1 MQMSNNNNVE
11 TRLND
16 ALANRVLLLTGATG
30 FVGKVTLARLLAVA
44 PSVRRVYVLVRA
56 RRGQSAA
63 ARFEAT
69 VLQSE
74 ALAAV
79 RDVAISKCVV
89 VAGDAAQAGV
99 LDAATRRDV
108 LDSVEVIVNCVG
120 SLNYAED
127 LAAAVA
133 ANVRT
138 AHHLIEFAQ
147 RIRSLRLFIHLSS
160 AFVATALPPDAA
172 RPHCTSVAEQC
183 DAFLPGIDSER
194 LLARVPLMSAAQLAR
209 IAPRVLG
216 RFPNAHLFA
225 KAVAEHLLIR
235 TREAVPLLIVRPAHI
250 GAAYAAPLPGWID
263 STRSIGAMVL
273 LNGVGLV
280 QRANVRPDL
289 LLDIVPVD
297 FVANALCAAAAAAVM
312 TPPHQQPPL
321 PRYLHVASGARH
333 PLTWEEARVFTNEYW
348 RQHPSRRAIAP
359 ASLDFFSSELLYR
372 MWFWATHDV
381 PAATASLAAT
391 LVPTK
396 TNRARATE
404 LMHAADALNAIHS
417 AFAPWRQHEW
427 RFELTALPALMARF
441 QAPRPATDAN
451 ANADTNADTNADVAD
466 DSAVPW
472 DAAALDWR
480 HYVGLFCYG
489 VRRFMLGESDL
500 QPPIEL
506 LLGSVLTKDAGA
518 AQQQSLLARLFSD
531 VAWALGSSNDLQ
543 YAIAPILSTST
554 PAASASAV
562 AAATAEAAAL
572 VASGGVPP
580 PNASL
585 SFRRGPRTP
594 DDMMRVVLA
603 TDNVRAAIAAHP
615 AGAVA
620 GRREAERIIAQM
632 GHTQSLS
639 VSRVT
644 AWFMRKVFRRLYSG
658 IHVDRAGIARLR
670 EAVAR
675 GAVAF
680 VPTHRSYVDFLL
692 ISYVCFEYDIP
703 LPHIAAGE
711 DFLAVLFVNWIFR
724 NAGAFFIRRS
734 FKDDP
739 LYWEIFSSYV
749 QTLVLD
755 RVPVEF
761 FIEGTRSR
769 AGKTMFPKLGMLG
782 ILIEP
787 CVAGTMDDIT
797 IAPIAI
803 SYEKVLEAHLYSYEL
818 LGAPKPRET
827 FANLLKAR
835 RVLQEDFGRINVTFG
850 EFVSVAQF
858 KAQYAGPP
866 RALVRALALHVVHR
880 LHKALVVTP
889 CSLFAA
895 VVLVYRRGIER
906 RRLCEAVGWL
916 RRACES
922 RGAIVA
928 HNGSPELAVDYA
940 MRLHGDNVTEIR
952 NGMIGPRT
960 IDEEGA
966 FDAKPFIVLAF
977 YRNQLIHLFYVDA
990 LVAVVLNTLGARAP
1004 RAAVLAELDFLRTL
1018 LANEFPTEESP
1029 CAMALF
1035 EAAIAALVAN
1045 GAVRAERADDGADEL
1060 YTITAAGLGPATFF
1074 CHMLWPFI
1082 DSYWV
1087 AALTLLCL
1095 APNGSASQREL
1106 LGRMSFVA
1114 EQLVAEKKVSFPES
1128 CSMDV
1133 LGNAFH
1139 TFIELRIIAKKR
1151 LAASVARLVGTV
1163 PESVVL
1169 TPEYADGTKMQAFV
1183 DRLARL
1189 RQNVVVSRGLSV
1201 TSFSADFPFLARL

>member
-1 MQMSNNNNVE
+1 MANNVE
-11 TRLND
+11 SRLND
-16 ALANRVLLLTGATG
+16 ALHNSVIFLTGVTG

-44 PSVRRVYVLVRA
+44 PSLQRVYVLVRG
-56 RRGQSAA
+56 RRGVSAA
-63 ARFEAT
+63 ARFESV

-74 ALAAV
+74 ALANVRELAV
-79 RDVAISKCVV
+79 AKCVV
-89 VAGDAAQAGV
+89 LAGDASQAGV
-99 LDAATRRDV
+99 LDAAGVDASTRRAV
-108 LDSVEVIVNCVG
+108 FDSVDVILNCVG

-147 RIRSLRLFIHLSS
+147 RIRSLRLFVHVST
-160 AFVATALPPDAA
+160 AFVAAALPADSA
-172 RPHCTSVAEQC
+172 RPHSTRVPEQS

-209 IAPRVLG
+209 ITPRVLG

-225 KAVAEHLLIR
+225 KAVAEHLLLR

-250 GAAYAAPLPGWID
+250 GAAFADPLPGWID

-280 QRANVRPDL
+280 QRANVRADL

-297 FVANALCAAAAAAVM
+297 FLANTLCAAAAAAM
-312 TPPHQQPPL
+312 QPSAPPL

-372 MWFWATHDV
+372 MWFWASHDV
-381 PAATASLAAT
+381 PAATASIAAT

-396 TNRARATE
+396 ANRARATE
-404 LMHAADALNAIHS
+404 LMHAADALNAIHF

-427 RFELTALPALMARF
+427 RFELAALPALMARF
-441 QAPRPATDAN
+441 QGPRAN
-451 ANADTNADTNADVAD
+451 VADSDGDIDVAD
-466 DSAVPW
+466 DSGVPW

-480 HYVGLFCYG
+480 HYLGLFCYG

-531 VAWALGSSNDLQ
+531 IAWARGSSNDLQ

-554 PAASASAV
+554 PAASAAAV

-580 PNASL
+580 ANTSL

-615 AGAVA
+615 GGAVA
-620 GRREAERIIAQM
+620 GRREAENIIAQM

-692 ISYVCFEYDIP
+692 ISYVCFEYNIP

-827 FANLLKAR
+827 FGNLLKAR

-850 EFVSVAQF
+850 EFISVSQF
-858 KAQYAGPP
+858 KAQFSGPP
-866 RALVRALALHVVHR
+866 RSLVRALALHVVHR

-928 HNGSPELAVDYA
+928 HNGSPETAVDYA

-960 IDEEGA
+960 IDEDGA

-1029 CAMALF
+1029 CAMVLF
-1035 EAAIAALVAN
+1035 EASIAALVAN
-1045 GAVRAERADDGADEL
+1045 GAVRAERADDAGGDEL
-1060 YTITAAGLGPATFF
+1060 YTITASGLGPATFF

-1139 TFIELRIIAKKR
+1139 TYIELRIIAKKR

-1169 TPEYADGTKMQAFV
+1169 TPEYADGTRMQAFV

>member
-1 MQMSNNNNVE
+1 MANNVE
-11 TRLND
+11 SRLND
-16 ALANRVLLLTGATG
+16 ALHNSVIFLTGVTG

-44 PSVRRVYVLVRA
+44 PSLQRVYVLVRG
-56 RRGQSAA
+56 RRGVSAA
-63 ARFEAT
+63 ARFESV

-74 ALAAV
+74 ALANVRELAV
-79 RDVAISKCVV
+79 AKCVV
-89 VAGDAAQAGV
+89 LAGDASQAGV
-99 LDAATRRDV
+99 LDAAGVDASTRRAV
-108 LDSVEVIVNCVG
+108 FDSVDVILNCVG

-147 RIRSLRLFIHLSS
+147 RIRSLRLFVHVST
-160 AFVATALPPDAA
+160 AFVAAALPADSA
-172 RPHCTSVAEQC
+172 RPHSTRVPEQS

-209 IAPRVLG
+209 ITPRVLG

-225 KAVAEHLLIR
+225 KAVAEHLLLR

-250 GAAYAAPLPGWID
+250 GAAFADPLPGWID

-280 QRANVRPDL
+280 QRANVRADL

-297 FVANALCAAAAAAVM
+297 FLANTLCAAAAAAM
-312 TPPHQQPPL
+312 QPSAPPL

-372 MWFWATHDV
+372 MWFWASHDV
-381 PAATASLAAT
+381 PAATASIAAT

-396 TNRARATE
+396 ANRARATE
-404 LMHAADALNAIHS
+404 LMHAADALNAIHF

-427 RFELTALPALMARF
+427 RFELAALPALMARF
-441 QAPRPATDAN
+441 QGPRAN
-451 ANADTNADTNADVAD
+451 VADSDGDIDVAD
-466 DSAVPW
+466 DSGVPW

-480 HYVGLFCYG
+480 HYLGLFCYG

-531 VAWALGSSNDLQ
+531 IAWARGSSNDLQ

-554 PAASASAV
+554 PAASAAAV

-580 PNASL
+580 ANTSL

-615 AGAVA
+615 GGAVA
-620 GRREAERIIAQM
+620 GRREAENIIAQM

-692 ISYVCFEYDIP
+692 ISYVCFEYNIP

-769 AGKTMFPKLGMLG
+769 AGK
-782 ILIEP
+782 
-787 CVAGTMDDIT
+787 DDVPQ
-797 IAPIAI
+797 ARHARH
-803 SYEKVLEAHLYSYEL
+803 SDRAVRRRHDGRHHDCANRDQLREGAR
-818 LGAPKPRET
+818 GAP
-827 FANLLKAR
+827 
-835 RVLQEDFGRINVTFG
+835 V
-850 EFVSVAQF
+850 
-858 KAQYAGPP
+858 
-866 RALVRALALHVVHR
+866 LVRAA
-880 LHKALVVTP
+880 
-889 CSLFAA
+889 
-895 VVLVYRRGIER
+895 
-906 RRLCEAVGWL
+906 
-916 RRACES
+916 RRAQAA
-922 RGAIVA
+922 RNVWQPAQGAPCAAGGLWPHQCHVWRVYF
-928 HNGSPELAVDYA
+928 G
-940 MRLHGDNVTEIR
+940 
-952 NGMIGPRT
+952 
-960 IDEEGA
+960 
-966 FDAKPFIVLAF
+966 
-977 YRNQLIHLFYVDA
+977 
-990 LVAVVLNTLGARAP
+990 VAVQGAVFRPAALAGARARAP
-1004 RAAVLAELDFLRTL
+1004 RRAPPAQSAGGDAVFALRRCGAGLSARHRAQTTVRGGRLAAARVRVARRHRCAQRLARDRGRLCNAPARRQCHRDPQRHDWPAHDRRGRRIRRQTVHCARVLSQPADSPVLRRR
-1018 LANEFPTEESP
+1018 ARRRRAQYAR
-1029 CAMALF
+1029 CAR
-1035 EAAIAALVAN
+1035 AARRRARRARLSAHAAGERVSDRGVAMCD
-1045 GAVRAERADDGADEL
+1045 GAVRGVDRRARRQRCRARRAGRRRRRRRAVHDHGVGPR
-1060 YTITAAGLGPATFF
+1060 TRRRSSVTCCGRSSTRTGSRRSRCCVWRPTAARR
-1074 CHMLWPFI
+1074 
-1082 DSYWV
+1082 
-1087 AALTLLCL
+1087 
-1095 APNGSASQREL
+1095 SAS
-1106 LGRMSFVA
+1106 
-1114 EQLVAEKKVSFPES
+1114 
-1128 CSMDV
+1128 CS
-1133 LGNAFH
+1133 
-1139 TFIELRIIAKKR
+1139 
-1151 LAASVARLVGTV
+1151 AA
-1163 PESVVL
+1163 
-1169 TPEYADGTKMQAFV
+1169 
-1183 DRLARL
+1183 
-1189 RQNVVVSRGLSV
+1189 
-1201 TSFSADFPFLARL
+1201 